1 VGDSEKYDFFDRYFL
16 VLDPDSACV
25 FLFPP
30 AFICFRRTERE
41 APDVLIFLGEDQGPP
56 IIDHISGFSS
66 RTARG
71 TWMGTVPSLVLKQV
85 VHKSLPLKAK
95 KIQYMMCIVSREWCV
110 PKQWELGGEGLVCAK
125 LNEIDDV
132 RTKFILTVCCFATS
146 HALSRFSCDAPHL
159 FPRMNHSSLHGC
171 RQGCGQE
178 LSEILK

>member
-1 VGDSEKYDFFDRYFL
+1 MEGNG
-16 VLDPDSACV
+16 
-25 FLFPP
+25 
-30 AFICFRRTERE
+30 AFISFE
-41 APDVLIFLGEDQGPP
+41 AGCAQIVATQGEKNTIYDVHCEP
-56 IIDHISGFSS
+56 
-66 RTARG
+66 
-71 TWMGTVPSLVLKQV
+71 
-85 VHKSLPLKAK
+85 
-95 KIQYMMCIVSREWCV
+95 EWCV